1 MFISFLRRQI
11 GTIISAFGFI
21 ILCILTFGDIYEILT
36 EEYWWN
42 VWRNITSIGIMSISL
57 TTVQVTIKQG
67 LAEQALQRGLNTED
81 TRKKYEEHKGI
92 ITANVSRLIY
102 MPYFLQTYN
111 RRQTE
116 IKRREF
122 LISNGFKSEEELMMS
137 GRPKQKRLYK
147 KINIQLTLAS
157 IKWATTDIIYNKN
170 GQIETLAQYRRRRLI
185 RGIIISA
192 IFMFATT
199 LIARGLFFSADTETI
214 SQKFVRLL
222 TYVATLIF
230 TSLMNVIKGYEK
242 GAFGVPNELSE
253 INEIWH
259 EFENWQVP
267 EWVEKDIKESMKEV
281 IPNDKRGDLQEKQT
295 TCKESSEV
303 EADFENCSESV
314 GNCILDYSSE
324 ELARQCSGDSTEVR
338 QETIYRDSVGG
349 QLSIFDSEMG

>member
-92 ITANVSRLIY
+92 ITANISRLIY

-122 LISNGFKSEEELMMS
+122 LVSNGFKSEEELMTS
-137 GRPKQKRLYK
+137 GKHKQKRLYK

-185 RGIIISA
+185 KGIIISA

-214 SQKFVRLL
+214 GQKFVRLL
-222 TYVATLIF
+222 TYVATIIF

-259 EFENWQVP
+259 EFESWQVP
-267 EWVEKDIKESMKEV
+267 EWVEKDIQESMKEV
-281 IPNDKRGDLQEKQT
+281 IPDDKRGDLQEEQA
-295 TCKESSEV
+295 TCEESPDTK
-303 EADFENCSESV
+303 ADLKDCLDSVGDNLPIYSTGEFDRESV
-314 GNCILDYSSE
+314 GDIGQTGQEEVYGNRASS
-324 ELARQCSGDSTEVR
+324 
-338 QETIYRDSVGG
+338 
-349 QLSIFDSEMG
+349 QLSIFDSEVG

>member
-1 MFISFLRRQI
+1 MFISILRKNI

-21 ILCILTFGDIYEILT
+21 ILCILTFGNVYEILT

-67 LAEQALQRGLNTED
+67 LAEQALQRGLNTEE

-111 RRQTE
+111 RRQTGL
-116 IKRREF
+116 KRQEF
-122 LISNGFKSEEELMMS
+122 LISNGFKSEEELMTS
-137 GRPKQKRLYK
+137 GKPKQKKLYK
-147 KINIQLTLAS
+147 KINIQLTLTS
-157 IKWATTDIIYNKN
+157 IKWATSDIIYNKK

-185 RGIIISA
+185 KGIIISA

-222 TYVATLIF
+222 TYVATIIF

-259 EFENWQVP
+259 EFESWQVP

-281 IPNDKRGDLQEKQT
+281 IPDDKRGNLQEEQT
-295 TCKESSEV
+295 TCEESPDT
-303 EADFENCSESV
+303 EADTENYSEST
-314 GNCILDYSSE
+314 GGCILDYSSE
-324 ELARQCSGDSTEVR
+324 ELDRQCDGDSAEVR
-338 QETIYRDSVGG
+338 QETIYRDSVG
-349 QLSIFDSEMG
+349 E

>member
-111 RRQTE
+111 KRQTE
-116 IKRREF
+116 LKRREF
-122 LISNGFKSEEELMMS
+122 LVSNSFKSEEELMKS
-137 GRPKQKRLYK
+137 GKRRQKRLYK

-185 RGIIISA
+185 KGIIISA

-214 SQKFVRLL
+214 GQKFVRLL
-222 TYVATLIF
+222 TYVATIIF

-259 EFENWQVP
+259 EFEGWQVP
-267 EWVEKDIKESMKEV
+267 EWVEKDIEESMKEV
-281 IPNDKRGDLQEKQT
+281 IPDDKRGDLQEEQA
-295 TCKESSEV
+295 TCEESSDA
-303 EADFENCSESV
+303 EADFENCSEST
-314 GNCILDYSSE
+314 GNRILDYSSA
-324 ELARQCSGDSTEVR
+324 ELDRQRFGNFTDAR
-338 QETIYRDSVGG
+338 QETIYRDSVGE
-349 QLSIFDSEMG
+349 QLSIFDSEVG